1 MIRPLRLKPGSGP
14 TSGPN
19 EKKETGDVMLDAL
32 RKGAGTWLA
41 KLFIALLIFSFA
53 IWGVTDFL
61 QGFGQNTAAT
71 VGETE
76 VSLME
81 FDRAYRQDLNRIGQQ
96 LGRPLT
102 PIEGTQLGI
111 PQQALGRLVAEAAMS
126 NAATDLKLGVSD
138 DRLAAIIQADPAFV
152 GATGRYE
159 RGRLQQVLRANGYR
173 EDEYVIERRNGAER
187 NQMVQGLS
195 GGMTAPTA
203 YLAALDAY
211 QRETR
216 TVDYLVITA
225 DQIGEIE
232 EPADDALAAYYE
244 DNKTGFRA
252 PEYRE
257 IKYVELVP
265 SALARPEDITEEDA
279 KAEYDRRIG
288 NYAEPERRRV
298 RQMSFNS
305 ADDAKTAA
313 DELAGGK
320 SFADVMADR
329 NLSNNDVALGVMART
344 DFLDEAIGEAVFG
357 LGAGQSSGAVEGRFS
372 TVIVNVEE
380 ILPASTTPFADVKAE
395 LIEELSLEQAEREIL
410 DLLDEIEDARAG
422 GALLDEIGER
432 FSLPVKSTGSFDS
445 AGKSTVGTDAILPD
459 ADGLLAGIFESDI
472 GVENDVL
479 QIGSRGY
486 LWYDVTKVTPVRDRD
501 LDEVRADVVTA
512 WKEDQLNERLS
523 AKATEV
529 LAKAESGTSLAD
541 LAAEESLSV
550 QNAEGVT
557 RSEPTGDLGRE
568 ALSAVFEGP
577 TGTVASAASADGN
590 GRVILKVAATSIP
603 DFDAASPEAQ
613 ALKNQLSE
621 QFQRSLVNLFISEQE
636 NRAGIEINDAGIAQV
651 IGLNQDGTA
660 HNSYGM

>member
-61 QGFGQNTAAT
+61 QGFGQNTAAK

-76 VSLME
+76 VSLLE

-102 PIEGTQLGI
+102 PVEGAQLGI

-126 NAATDLKLGVSD
+126 NAATALQLGVSD
-138 DRLAAIIQADPAFV
+138 ERLAAIIQSDPNFI
-152 GATGRYE
+152 GATGRYD
-159 RGRLQQVLRANGYR
+159 RSRLQQVLRANGYR

-187 NQMVQGLS
+187 NQVVQGLS
-195 GGMTAPTA
+195 GGMGAPKA

-216 TVDYLVITA
+216 SVDYLIITA
-225 DQIGEIE
+225 DQIGVIE
-232 EPADDALAAYYE
+232 DPADDVLSAYYE

-265 SALARPEDITEEDA
+265 SALARPDDITDEDA
-279 KAEYDRRIG
+279 KAEYDRRIS

-305 ADDAKTAA
+305 ADEAKTAA

-320 SFADVMADR
+320 TFADLMSDR
-329 NLSNNDVALGVMART
+329 NLSNNDVALGAMART
-344 DFLDEAIGEAVFG
+344 DFLDDAIGEAVFG
-357 LGAGQSSGAVEGRFS
+357 LGAGGTSGAVEGRFS

-395 LIEELSLEQAEREIL
+395 LIEDLALEQAEREIL
-410 DLLDEIEDARAG
+410 DLLDEVEDARAG

-432 FSLPVKSTGSFDS
+432 FSLAVKSTGSFDNT
-445 AGKSTVGTDAILPD
+445 GKTTVGTDAILPD
-459 ADGLLAGIFESDI
+459 AEGLLAGIFESDI

-479 QIGSRGY
+479 QIGTRGY
-486 LWYDVTKVTPVRDRD
+486 LWYDVTKVTPVRDRE
-501 LDEVRADVVTA
+501 LDEVRTDVITA
-512 WKEDQLNERLS
+512 WKTDQLNERLS
-523 AKATEV
+523 AKATEL

-541 LAAEESLSV
+541 LAAEENLSV
-550 QNAEGVT
+550 QKAEDMT
-557 RSEPTGDLGRE
+557 RTQPTGDLGRE
-568 ALSAVFEGP
+568 ALTAAFEGP
-577 TGTVASAASADGN
+577 AGTAASAATADGN
-590 GRVILKVAATSIP
+590 GRIIMKVAASAIP
-603 DFDAASPEAQ
+603 EFDADTPEAQ
-613 ALKNQLSE
+613 ALGTQLSE
-621 QFQRSLVNLFISEQE
+621 QFQRSLINLYITEQE

-660 HNSYGM
+660 QNSYGM